1 MMFFLIF
8 CLLGLYF
15 VAYADHFRT
24 DVIAGVALPHHD
36 QYIGQYHRVLQT
48 LHRGPQTVH
57 HDPGMRAQPLLVQ
70 YQLSV
75 SLRVGHILEQSLQ
88 VLVLLEQP

>member
-1 MMFFLIF
+1 MFFFIF
-8 CLLGLYF
+8 CLLGFYF
-15 VAYADHFRT
+15 VTYADHFRT

-75 SLRVGHILEQSLQ
+75 SLRAGHILEQSLQ